1 MASWIR
7 TGRAPGWT
15 AVAAEADG
23 LYGVSVATP
32 KLPTDR
38 PRVVSCGFVAN
49 GELDL
54 ESLVALSKQD
64 AVSGFPWTV
73 TLNREAY
80 SILVVAEPSVK
91 PDELDQSVRWGIST
105 MINYPVSE
113 ADLAWMKIP
122 GHPSQ
127 PNRPP
132 HLYVA
137 TARHEQIAECTEMF
151 KKAKLSLQAIDVRET
166 AHRNIAALI
175 ERPGEGVA
183 LLSLGALGVQ
193 FTVTF
198 QGELFLDRFVK
209 ETITDPN
216 MDELARERASE
227 RVVLQVQRSLDFV
240 SRSLPFVDLN
250 RVLLAP
256 MQSDLGL
263 RKYFEQ
269 NLPVPVEG
277 IDLATAFD
285 LSKVP
290 ELLNT
295 EIQAGYFVA
304 LGAALR
310 FRNQSLVDRPL

>member
-23 LYGVSVATP
+23 IYGISIATP
-32 KLPTDR
+32 KLPTDK
-38 PRVVSCGFVAN
+38 PAIVGCGFVA
-49 GELDL
+49 GGQLDS
-54 ESLVALSKQD
+54 ESLAVLAKQI
-64 AVSGFPWTV
+64 AVSGFPWTL
-73 TLNREAY
+73 TLNRDLY
-80 SILVVAEPSVK
+80 NVLVVAEPTVK
-91 PDELDQSVRWGIST
+91 ADELDQAVRWGIST
-105 MINYPVSE
+105 MITYPAAE
-113 ADLAWMKIP
+113 ADMAWMKIP
-122 GHPSQ
+122 AHPSQ

-137 TARHEQIAECTEMF
+137 AAHHEQIAVCMETF
-151 KKAKLSLQAIDVRET
+151 KKAKLSLQAIDIRET
-166 AHRNIAALI
+166 AHRNIAALV

-198 QGELFLDRFVK
+198 QGELYLDRFVK
-209 ETITDPN
+209 ETIVDPD

-240 SRSLPFVDLN
+240 GRSLPFIDLN

-256 MQSDLGL
+256 MQNDPGL
-263 RKYFEQ
+263 RRYFEQ
-269 NLPVPVEG
+269 NLPVPVED

-285 LSKVP
+285 FSKTP
-290 ELLNT
+290 ELFDSGR
-295 EIQAGYFVA
+295 QAGYFVA

-310 FRNQSLVDRPL
+310 FRNQSSVDRPT

>member
-7 TGRAPGWT
+7 SGRAPGWT
-15 AVAAEADG
+15 VVVAEADG

-38 PRVVSCGFVAN
+38 PSVVNCGFVA
-49 GELDL
+49 GGQLDFD
-54 ESLVALSKQD
+54 SLVMLSTQI
-64 AVSGFPWTV
+64 AVSGFPWAL
-73 TLNREAY
+73 TLNRETY

-91 PDELDQSVRWGIST
+91 PDELDQGVRWGIST
-105 MINYPVSE
+105 MINYPASE
-113 ADLAWMKIP
+113 ADIAWMKIP
-122 GHPSQ
+122 SHPSQ
-127 PNRPP
+127 PNRPS

-137 TARHEQIAECTEMF
+137 VARHEEIALCTDMF
-151 KKAKLSLQAIDVRET
+151 KRAKLSLQAIDVRET

-183 LLSLGALGVQ
+183 MLSLGALGVQ

-198 QGELFLDRFVK
+198 QGELYLDRYVK
-209 ETITDPN
+209 ETILDFE

-240 SRSLPFVDLN
+240 GRSLPFIDLN
-250 RVLLAP
+250 RVWLAP
-256 MQSDLGL
+256 MQSDPGL

-269 NLPVPVEG
+269 NLPVPVE
-277 IDLATAFD
+277 DVDFTTAFD
-285 LSKVP
+285 FSKTP
-290 ELLNT
+290 DLLQT
-295 EIQAGYFVA
+295 ETQAGYFVA

-310 FRNQSLVDRPL
+310 FKNQSLVDRAL

>member
-1 MASWIR
+1 MASWMR

-23 LYGVSVATP
+23 IYGVSISTP
-32 KLPTDR
+32 KLPADR
-38 PRVVSCGFVAN
+38 PGVVSCGFVA
-49 GELDL
+49 GGQLDF
-54 ESLVALSKQD
+54 ESLTILSKQI
-64 AVSGFPWTV
+64 AVSGYPWTA
-73 TLNREAY
+73 TLGREAY
-80 SILVVAEPSVK
+80 NILVVAEPSVK
-91 PDELDQSVRWGIST
+91 HDELDQAVRWGIST
-105 MINYPVSE
+105 MINYPANE
-113 ADLAWMKIP
+113 ADIAWMKIP
-122 GHPSQ
+122 SHPSQ
-127 PNRPP
+127 PNRPA

-137 TARHEQIAECTEMF
+137 AARHEQVALCADIF

-166 AHRNIAALI
+166 AHRNIAALV

-209 ETITDPN
+209 ETILDPD

-240 SRSLPFVDLN
+240 SRSLPFIDLS

-256 MQSDLGL
+256 IQSDPGL
-263 RKYFEQ
+263 RRYFEQ
-269 NLPVPVEG
+269 NLPVLVED

-285 LSKVP
+285 FSQTP
-290 ELLNT
+290 ELLQT
-295 EIQAGYFVA
+295 ESQAGYFVA

-310 FRNQSLVDRPL
+310 FKNQSLVDKHL

>member
-1 MASWIR
+1 
-7 TGRAPGWT
+7 
-15 AVAAEADG
+15 
-23 LYGVSVATP
+23 VATP

-38 PRVVSCGFVAN
+38 PRVVSCGFVA
-49 GELDL
+49 GGALDI
-54 ESLVALSKQD
+54 ESLATLAKQV

-73 TLNREAY
+73 ALNRETY

-91 PDELDQSVRWGIST
+91 ADELDQGVRWGIST
-105 MINYPVSE
+105 MLNYPASE
-113 ADLAWMKIP
+113 AVVAWMKIP
-122 GHPSQ
+122 THPSQ
-127 PNRPP
+127 PNRPS

-137 TARHEQIAECTEMF
+137 AARHEQIALCTDMF
-151 KKAKLSLQAIDVRET
+151 KDAKLSLQAIDVRET

-193 FTVTF
+193 FTVTY
-198 QGELFLDRFVK
+198 QGELYLDRFVK
-209 ETITDPN
+209 ETVLDQE

-240 SRSLPFVDLN
+240 SRSLPFLDLN

-256 MQSDLGL
+256 MQSDPGL

-269 NLPVPVEG
+269 NLPVPVEDV
-277 IDLATAFD
+277 DLTAAFD
-285 LSKVP
+285 LSKTP